1 MRMRFHSSKRASKDR
16 HSLNDVRKRVEKTH
30 HGVPIVS
37 VIIPVMNERK
47 TIGAIIREV
56 RRIHRSVEV
65 LVVANGCT
73 DGTSSIARRCGAK
86 VLEYEKPLGHDV
98 GRTLGAQVARG
109 KVLLFLDGDIV
120 ISAKELR
127 PFVDAVL
134 SGTDVALNQYSGP
147 IKRKQAHPVV
157 LAKHVLNDML
167 SRSDLKGASMTAIPH
182 ALSRGALDILGTE
195 CLSVPPLALTM
206 AVHSGLKVATVHVL
220 QVGRMNRK
228 RTKRGS
234 VDPLLNII
242 VSDHMQAIRW
252 LMEQTN
258 ERNGCGD
265 LYRKRNRVG

>member
-1 MRMRFHSSKRASKDR
+1 MRTRLHFSKRPIKDR
-16 HSLNDVRKRVEKTH
+16 HPLRDVRQRAKRNH
-30 HGVPIVS
+30 HDVPIVS
-37 VIIPVMNERK
+37 VIVPVMNERK
-47 TIGAIIREV
+47 TIGAIVREARQV
-56 RRIHRSVEV
+56 HRSVEV

-73 DGTSSIARRCGAK
+73 DGTSSIARRYGAT
-86 VLEYEKPLGHDV
+86 VLEYENPLGHDV
-98 GRTLGAQVARG
+98 GRTVGAQAARG
-109 KVLLFLDGDIV
+109 KVLLFIDGDMI

-147 IKRKQAHPVV
+147 VNHKQAHPVV
-157 LAKHVLNDML
+157 LAKHVLNGML
-167 SRSDLKGASMTAIPH
+167 SRSDLKGASMTAVPH
-182 ALSRGALDILGTE
+182 ALSRKALNILGSE
-195 CLSVPPLALTM
+195 CLSVPPLALTI
-206 AVHSGLKVATVHVL
+206 AVHSGLKVAAVRVL

-265 LYRKRNRVG
+265 LYRERNRVR